1 MTRQQN
7 PSELGKR
14 ILGSLIDYTTI
25 FLLMLLL
32 SLVYLVFAGA
42 FNFEI
47 EFIELII
54 FAFLWF
60 FLIVLVE
67 YKFGYTLGKKVVG
80 IKTISLNDNRKPT
93 FLQILKRRI
102 LDPIDILALGIV
114 SIIVISTSKKNQR
127 FGDMFANTTVVRN
140 K

>member
-54 FAFLWF
+54 FVFLWF

-114 SIIVISTSKKNQR
+114 SIIVISMSKNNQR

>member
-80 IKTISLNDNRKPT
+80 VKTISLNDKRKPT

-114 SIIVISTSKKNQR
+114 SIIVISMSKKNQR